1 MTGFN
6 YIITA
11 RARNPDGSFSDRPGR
26 STYLRVP
33 KGRDTYTFADQVP
46 LAQWTKEIMALSD
59 PHKDN
64 TGIERGD
71 VLVFIHGYNN
81 SMRDILKRHDRLCQD
96 LPDHQFKGAIVSFDW
111 PCNDV
116 ALAYLPDRL
125 NAKMTALQLVTDC
138 IRPLASMQ
146 AKGNCTLNVHLLA
159 HSTGAFVIREAF
171 DDADDRDAIASVNWT
186 VSQVVLIAGD
196 VSSASLSADD
206 SEARSLYRHCVR
218 LTNYSNG
225 NDTVLQLSNVKRV
238 GISPRVGRV
247 GLPALAP
254 SNAVNIDCSE
264 YYEAVVESRPEAEIL
279 GNRTHS
285 WHIGDPLFTED
296 LALTLRGGLD
306 RTAIKTRT
314 SLPRGGLKLGR
325 AGS

>member
-6 YIITA
+6 YIVTA
-11 RARNPDGSFSDRPGR
+11 RARNHDGSFSDRPGG
-26 STYLRVP
+26 STYLRIP
-33 KGRDTYTFADQVP
+33 KERATYTFADRVP
-46 LAQWTKEIMALSD
+46 FAQWTKEVIALSD
-59 PHKDN
+59 PHKDD

-71 VLVFIHGYNN
+71 VLVFVHGYNN
-81 SMRDILKRHDRLCQD
+81 SMQDILTRHNRLCQD
-96 LPDHQFKGAIVSFDW
+96 LPAFRFNGAVVSFDW

-125 NAKMTALQLVTDC
+125 NAKITALQLVTDC

-171 DDADDRDAIASVNWT
+171 DDADDREVIATVNWT
-186 VSQVVLIAGD
+186 VSQIALIAGD

-238 GISPRVGRV
+238 GVSPRVGRV
-247 GLPALAP
+247 GLPVDAP
-254 SNAVNIDCSE
+254 QSAVNIDCSE
-264 YYEAVVESRPEAEIL
+264 YYEAVVAGRPESEIL

-285 WHIGDPLFTED
+285 WHIGDPLFIED
-296 LALTLRGGLD
+296 LAMTLRGGLD

-314 SLPRGGLKLGR
+314 PQGC
-325 AGS
+325 